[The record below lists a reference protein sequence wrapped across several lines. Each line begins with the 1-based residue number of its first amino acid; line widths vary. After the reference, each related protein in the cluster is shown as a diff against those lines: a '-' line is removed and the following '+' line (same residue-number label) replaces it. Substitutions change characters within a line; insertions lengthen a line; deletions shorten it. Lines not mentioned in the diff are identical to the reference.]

1 VKNPWFHWILT
12 GLLATAFALEAIS
25 FFLPLRF
32 VWVETALI
40 LLAAGS
46 SITALLRQLP
56 AQNVLSA
63 TFIIALAGGIISTVG
78 EKFGVP
84 FGSFIVGVESG
95 PRIFGTVS
103 WATPLIWMVAILNSR
118 GVARLMLRPWR
129 KTKTYG
135 FRLIGFTA
143 ALTAAFDFAFE
154 PFATR
159 VKHYWFWEP
168 TKLSWQGA
176 PLVNFLAWAIV
187 TALILAF
194 VTPLL
199 INKQLSKRR
208 APDFHPLGIWMGAIF
223 LFGIGSAVHGLWMA
237 ATVDAAIG
245 IVTAI
250 FAVRGAKW

>member
-1 VKNPWFHWILT
+1 VKSFWFHWIST
-12 GLLATAFALEAIS
+12 GLLAIAFALEIIS
-25 FFLPLRF
+25 FFFPLNF
-32 VWVETALI
+32 GWLEIALI
-40 LLAAGS
+40 LPATAS
-46 SITALLRQLP
+46 SITALSRQLP
-56 AQNVLSA
+56 AQNVLFVALVISLVGGAVSA
-63 TFIIALAGGIISTVG
+63 LGAKT
-78 EKFGVP
+78 GVP
-84 FGSFIVGVESG
+84 FGAFIYGIEIG
-95 PRIFGTVS
+95 PRLFQTLPWVM
-103 WATPLIWMVAILNSR
+103 PLIWTIAILNSR

-135 FRLIGFTA
+135 FRLIGITS

-159 VKHYWFWEP
+159 VKHFWFWEP

-199 INKQLSKRR
+199 INKQLSKRS
-208 APDFHPLGIWMGAIF
+208 APDFHSLGIWIGAIL
-223 LFGIGSAVHGLWMA
+223 LFGIGSAVHGLWLA
-237 ATVDAAIG
+237 VVADAALG

-250 FAVRGAKW
+250 FAVRGARW